1 MAQKLQAIDGP
12 AGTVDLA
19 NHLENQEPDRP
30 RVYCVVGLGNPGSRY
45 KNTPHNLGF
54 LVMDRLAERNG
65 IKVRNNEGVT
75 LTGKGQISGREV
87 VLAKPQTF
95 MNRSGM
101 SVKGILQSRRL
112 TNRDLIVVYDDID
125 LPWTALRIKKKGSSG
140 GHNGMN
146 SIIAEVGTDWFARV
160 RVGIH
165 PGHEIE
171 DTATYDLAPFE
182 RGLKEGLDEML
193 TYAAEAIESIIA
205 DGAIQAMTK
214 FNRRAKGLKDEEE

>member
-1 MAQKLQAIDGP
+1 MVRKVQAIDERER
-12 AGTVDLA
+12 VD
-19 NHLENQEPDRP
+19 NTEPDEP

-45 KNTPHNLGF
+45 ENTPHNAGF
-54 LVMDRLAERNG
+54 LVVDRLAERNG
-65 IKVRNNEGVT
+65 IRVRNKEGAT
-75 LTGKGQISGREV
+75 LTGKGQICGRETILV
-87 VLAKPQTF
+87 KPQTF
-95 MNRSGM
+95 MNRSGIG
-101 SVKGILQSRRL
+101 VKTLMEARGL

-125 LPWTALRIKKKGSSG
+125 LPWQALRIKKKGSSG
-140 GHNGMN
+140 GHNGMK

-165 PGHEIE
+165 PGHEVE

-182 RGLKEGLDEML
+182 RGLREGLDEML
-193 TYAAEAIESIIA
+193 TYTAEAIESIIA

>member
-1 MAQKLQAIDGP
+1 MAQRVQAIDDPKGI
-12 AGTVDLA
+12 ADLA
-19 NHLENQEPDRP
+19 DIEPERP
-30 RVYCVVGLGNPGSRY
+30 RTYCVVGLGNPGSRY
-45 KNTPHNLGF
+45 ENTPHNLGF
-54 LVMDRLAERNG
+54 LVVDRLAERNG
-65 IKVRNNEGVT
+65 IKVRNREGVT
-75 LTGKGQISGREV
+75 LTGVGRICGREAI
-87 VLAKPQTF
+87 LAKPQTF

-101 SVKGILQSRRL
+101 SVKALFESRKL

-140 GHNGMN
+140 GHNGMK
-146 SIIAEVGTDWFARV
+146 SIIGEVGTDWFARV

-165 PGHEIE
+165 PGHEVQ

-182 RGLKEGLDEML
+182 RGLREGLDEML
-193 TYAAEAIESIIA
+193 TYTAEAIESIIA

>member
-1 MAQKLQAIDGP
+1 MAQRVQAIDDP
-12 AGTVDLA
+12 TGTADLEEKE
-19 NHLENQEPDRP
+19 LPERP
-30 RVYCVVGLGNPGSRY
+30 RTYCVVGLGNPGSRY
-45 KNTPHNLGF
+45 EDTPHNLGF
-54 LVMDRLAERNG
+54 LVIDRVAERNG
-65 IKVRNNEGVT
+65 MKVRNNEGVT
-75 LTGKGQISGREV
+75 LTGKGQICGREV
-87 VLAKPQTF
+87 ILAKPQTF

-101 SVKGILQSRRL
+101 SVRALIQSRRL

-140 GHNGMN
+140 GHNGMK

-214 FNRRAKGLKDEEE
+214 FNHRAKGLKDEEE